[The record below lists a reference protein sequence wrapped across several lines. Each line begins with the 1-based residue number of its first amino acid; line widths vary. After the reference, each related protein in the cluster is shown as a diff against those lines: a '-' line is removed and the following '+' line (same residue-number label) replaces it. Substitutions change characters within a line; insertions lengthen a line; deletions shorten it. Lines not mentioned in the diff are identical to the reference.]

1 MAYNLRK
8 RAEKNV
14 KRVSRVIYD
23 DPTLVP
29 TRKMSFTVSQ
39 WKKVSETGEAIQ
51 EFGKWTSNIMGYGYL
66 QDDTLW
72 IEFRI
77 NGTNM
82 IIPKRWDEV
91 ATSATIHNEMLAYHE
106 KYKYNVQLWMW

>member
-14 KRVSRVIYD
+14 QRVSRVIYD

-39 WKKVSETGEAIQ
+39 WKKVSQNGEGIQ
-51 EFGKWTSNIMGYGYL
+51 EFGKWTNTTWDMDIY
-66 QDDTLW
+66 
-72 IEFRI
+72 R
-77 NGTNM
+77 M
-82 IIPKRWDEV
+82 ILFGLNLELMEPIW
-91 ATSATIHNEMLAYHE
+91 
-106 KYKYNVQLWMW
+106 